1 MLLNESHAIPPSLG
15 GRERFVQNAIQA
27 ATQAHI
33 KFQDSFIC
41 HAFNLLNS
49 KGFFLGD
56 DPLNFS
62 VPLILL
68 QLSLMSIFTG
78 FFLFLLKPLGQPY
91 IISQI
96 LGGLTLGP
104 SILGRNSEFAKRVF
118 PPKGKCVLDT
128 FAFFGLMIFVFLVGI
143 KIDPTIISRSGK
155 RTLAMGVLGFIVP
168 YTLAQTVAF
177 IVSQF
182 FPLDQDIAEALPIV
196 VVIASMTA
204 FPVITC
210 FLAELHILN
219 SEIGRLASS
228 SSLVCDVFHWS
239 FMAIQFSSRLA
250 HTQSIGVC
258 FEIFLATAL
267 LISFIMFVV
276 RPAALW
282 AIRHTPEGE
291 PVKEIYIFG
300 VLLTFLI
307 SGFMGQLLGI
317 HAYLVSFVL
326 GLAIPDGPPLG
337 AALVDKIDCFV
348 SAVFQ
353 PIIFIV
359 CGLRTD
365 VFAIKELRN
374 VGAVHLIIFVAFC
387 GKIVAVLLPLL
398 LCRMPFRDALSLGFV
413 MNCKGIV
420 ELALLID
427 WKLENT
433 MSEEFYAI
441 MIISVMLVTGIVSP
455 VVKILY
461 DPSRRFL
468 AYKRRTILHHS
479 NNEPLRILA
488 CIHKPDNVLA
498 ILNLLA
504 ASNPNIKS
512 PIDLVVLHLVK
523 LAGRASSLLVA
534 HVPRENTSRHYPT
547 ESEKIFDSFVKF
559 EHEHGGLV
567 TLCCYKG
574 ISPYETMHNDVCYM
588 ALEKRVTFIVISF
601 QKKWIHGRKP
611 VASFPFKHLT
621 RNVLEKAPCSVGVLV
636 DRGNQRSFRGDHCA
650 REPTYQV
657 SVFFFGGAD
666 DREALALAR
675 RMLEQ
680 PNVHITLVHFS
691 SPSTEIVAGT
701 ERSKMLDTQI
711 LSDFRLSAFRNERVS
726 YKEAQIMDGRDVL
739 STVEDIDTVYD
750 LVMVG
755 RRHGDS
761 NLMSELKN
769 WKDGELGTVGEILAS
784 LDIGAK
790 TAVLVVQQQTR
801 FWGLRD
807 PEEST
812 QLRRE
817 RIETYGV

>member
-1 MLLNESHAIPPSLG
+1 MALNESHAIPPSIG
-15 GRERFVQNAIQA
+15 GRVKLVQNAIQA
-27 ATQAHI
+27 ATQANI
-33 KFQDSFIC
+33 KFEDSYIC

-62 VPLILL
+62 VPLILI

-128 FAFFGLMIFVFLVGI
+128 FAFFGLMIFVFLVGV

-155 RTLAMGVLGFIVP
+155 RTLAMGVLGFIIP

-177 IVSQF
+177 IVGQY
-182 FPLDQDIAEALPIV
+182 FPLDHDISEMLPLV
-196 VVIASMTA
+196 VAIASMTA

-210 FLAELHILN
+210 FLAELQILN

-228 SSLVCDVFHWS
+228 SSLVCDVFHWLV
-239 FMAIQFSSRLA
+239 MAMQFASRLA
-250 HTQSIGVC
+250 HTESIGVC
-258 FEIFLATAL
+258 FEFFFATAL

-282 AIRHTPEGE
+282 AIQHTPEGE
-291 PVKEIYIFG
+291 PVKEIYIFW
-300 VLLTFLI
+300 VLVTFLI
-307 SGFMGQLLGI
+307 SGFMGQVLGI

-348 SAVFQ
+348 SVVFQ

-359 CGLRTD
+359 SGLRTD

-374 VGAVHLIIFVAFC
+374 VGVIHLIVFVAFC

-413 MNCKGIV
+413 MNCKGII
-420 ELALLID
+420 ELAFLID
-427 WKLENT
+427 WKLEST
-433 MSEEFYAI
+433 LSEEFYAI
-441 MIISVMLVTGIVSP
+441 MIVSVVLVTGIVSP
-455 VVKILY
+455 AVKVLY

-479 NNEPLRILA
+479 NYEPLRILA

-504 ASNPNIKS
+504 ASNPTMKS
-512 PIDLVVLHLVK
+512 PIDLAVLHLVK

-534 HVPRENTSRHYPT
+534 HVPRENLSQHPT
-547 ESEKIFDSFVKF
+547 ESDKIFNAFMKF
-559 EHEHGGLV
+559 EHERGGLV
-567 TLCCYKG
+567 TLRCYKG

-588 ALEKRVTFIVISF
+588 ALEKRVTFIVIPF
-601 QKKWIHGRKP
+601 QKKWIYGGKP
-611 VASFPFKHLT
+611 VSSFPFKHLT
-621 RNVLEKAPCSVGVLV
+621 KNVLEKAPCSVGVLV
-636 DRGNQRSFRGDHCA
+636 DRGNQPNFWCDHFV
-650 REPTYQV
+650 REPLYQV
-657 SVFFFGGAD
+657 AVFFFGGAD

-675 RMLEQ
+675 RMLDQ
-680 PNVHITLVHFS
+680 PNVYITLVYFS
-691 SPSTEIVAGT
+691 SSTEIAAGT
-701 ERSKMLDTQI
+701 ERSKMLDTQT
-711 LSDFRLSAFRNERVS
+711 LSDFRLSAFRNQRIS
-726 YKEAQIMDGRDVL
+726 YKEARVMDGRDVL
-739 STVEDIDTVYD
+739 STVEDIDNVYD

-761 NLMSELKN
+761 NLMSELKK

-790 TAVLVVQQQTR
+790 TSVLVVQQQTR
-801 FWGLRD
+801 LWGLRD

-812 QLRRE
+812 RLRRE
-817 RIETYGV
+817 RIETSGV

>member
-1 MLLNESHAIPPSLG
+1 MLVNESHAIPPSMG
-15 GRERFVQNAIQA
+15 GRERFVQNAFQA

-33 KFQDSFIC
+33 KFEDSFTC
-41 HAFNLLNS
+41 HPFNLFNS

-68 QLSLMSIFTG
+68 QLTLMSLFTG
-78 FFLFLLKPLGQPY
+78 FFIFLLKPLGQPY

-104 SILGRNSEFAKRVF
+104 SILGRNSEFAERVF
-118 PPKGKCVLDT
+118 PPKGKWVLDT
-128 FAFFGLMIFVFLVGI
+128 FAFFGLMMVVFLVGV
-143 KIDPTIISRSGK
+143 KIDPTIIYRSGK
-155 RTLAMGVLGFIVP
+155 RTLAMGVLGFIIP
-168 YTLAQTVAF
+168 YSLAQTVAF
-177 IVSQF
+177 IISQF
-182 FPLDQDIAEALPIV
+182 FPLDLDISETLPIV
-196 VVIASMTA
+196 VAIASMTA

-210 FLAELHILN
+210 FLAELQILN

-228 SSLVCDVFHWS
+228 SSLVCDIFHWLV
-239 FMAIQFSSRLA
+239 MGVQFASRLA
-250 HTQSIGVC
+250 HKESIGVC
-258 FEIFLATAL
+258 FELFLATSL

-300 VLLTFLI
+300 VLVTFLI
-307 SGFMGQLLGI
+307 SGFVGQVLGI
-317 HAYLVSFVL
+317 HVYLVSFVL

-348 SAVFQ
+348 SVVFQ

-359 CGLRTD
+359 CGLRTN
-365 VFAIKELRN
+365 VFAIKDVRS
-374 VGAVHLIIFVAFC
+374 VGAIHLIIFVAFC

-427 WKLENT
+427 WKLDNI
-433 MSEEFYAI
+433 MSEEFFAI
-441 MIISVMLVTGIVSP
+441 MILSVMLVTGIVAP
-455 VVKILY
+455 VVKLLY

-468 AYKRRTILHHS
+468 AYKRRTLLHHS
-479 NNEPLRILA
+479 HSEPLRILA
-488 CIHKPDNVLA
+488 CIPDNVLA

-512 PIDLVVLHLVK
+512 PIDLAVLHLVK
-523 LAGRASSLLVA
+523 LAGRASSLLVV
-534 HVPRENTSRHYPT
+534 HVPRENTPQKQPT
-547 ESEKIFDSFVKF
+547 ESEKIFNSFMKF
-559 EHEHGGLV
+559 EHERGGLV

-588 ALEKRVTFIVISF
+588 ALENRVNFIIIPF
-601 QKKWIHGRKP
+601 QKKWIYGRKP
-611 VASFPFKHLT
+611 VVSFPFKHLT
-621 RNVLEKAPCSVGVLV
+621 KNVLEKAPCSVGVLV
-636 DRGNQRSFRGDHCA
+636 DRGNQQNFWCDHFN
-650 REPTYQV
+650 REPIYQV
-657 SVFFFGGAD
+657 AVFFFGGAD

-680 PNVHITLVHFS
+680 PSVYITLVHFS
-691 SPSTEIVAGT
+691 SSTEIVAGT

-711 LSDFRLSAFRNERVS
+711 LCEFRLSAFRNERVS
-726 YKEAQIMDGRDVL
+726 YKEVRVMGGRDVL
-739 STVEDIDTVYD
+739 STVEDMDNVYD
-750 LVMVG
+750 LLMVG
-755 RRHGDS
+755 RRHGVS
-761 NLMSELKN
+761 NLITELTK

-790 TAVLVVQQQTR
+790 TSVLVVQQQTR
-801 FWGLRD
+801 VWGLRD

-812 QLRRE
+812 QLTSE
-817 RIETYGV
+817 RIETCGV